1 MNQRVQRLRERL
13 ADEGVDAVLISNP
26 QNRRYLSGFTGSA
39 GYLFISPERAYIA
52 TDFRYWE
59 QSKIQAPDF
68 ELVKMTGE
76 MKTWLHPLI
85 EDGEPGKLGF
95 EAHDATYAFHEMLK
109 STVRKLKPTLRP
121 KLVPTADLAE
131 SLRIYKDAEEL
142 ALLTRS
148 VEIADRAMVEVSER
162 LEPGMTEREIA
173 WRLERS
179 MREQGA
185 ESTSFDIIVGAGP
198 NGARPHHRPSDTKIK
213 ANEPIVIDMG
223 AKLQGYCSD
232 ITRTHY
238 IGAPDDTYKR
248 VYDTVLVAQETAINA
263 VEAGMSGHDAD
274 KLARDV
280 IEKAGYGDKF
290 GHGTGHGVG
299 LNIHENPRVS
309 RNMKDELQ
317 DGMVF
322 TIEPGVYLPEWGG
335 VRIEDIVVLENGKA
349 RDLTMAPKMDATA
362 A

>member
-59 QSKIQAPDF
+59 QSAIQAPDF
-68 ELVKMTGE
+68 ELVKMTGA

-85 EDGEPGKLGF
+85 EDGEPEKLAF
-95 EAHDATYAFHEMLK
+95 EANDATYAFHDLLK
-109 STVRKLKPTLRP
+109 STVRKLKPALRP
-121 KLVPTADLAE
+121 KLVPTLDLAE

-142 ALLTRS
+142 AVLTRS
-148 VEIADRAMVEVSER
+148 VDIADRAMMEVSAR

-173 WRLERS
+173 WRLEQS

-198 NGARPHHRPSDTKIK
+198 NGARPHHRPSDAKIK

-223 AKLQGYCSD
+223 AKVEGYCSD

-238 IGAPDDTYKR
+238 LGTPDDTYKR

-322 TIEPGVYLPEWGG
+322 TIEPGIYLPEWGG
-335 VRIEDIVVLENGKA
+335 VRIEDIVVLEQGKA
-349 RDLTMAPKMDATA
+349 RDLTKAPKMDVVA

>member
-1 MNQRVQRLRERL
+1 
-13 ADEGVDAVLISNP
+13 
-26 QNRRYLSGFTGSA
+26 
-39 GYLFISPERAYIA
+39 
-52 TDFRYWE
+52 
-59 QSKIQAPDF
+59 
-68 ELVKMTGE
+68 MTGE
-76 MKTWLHPLI
+76 MKTWLHSLI
-85 EDGEPGKLGF
+85 EDGGPGKLGF

-109 STVRKLKPTLRP
+109 STVRKLKPALRP

-198 NGARPHHRPSDTKIK
+198 NAARPHHRPSDTKIK

-238 IGAPDDTYKR
+238 IGTPDDTYKR

-349 RDLTMAPKMDATA
+349 RDLTTAPKMDASA